1 MLRFKG
7 RRAGSRSGRPTTRS
21 ISLLQQRILQRA
33 RLSRRR
39 HQPAGEHSVNVSE
52 QINRPIGRRGARGA
66 RNRAKAAAIAAV
78 VAVAVIRTAG
88 GIAIAAR
95 ARPGSAGRLA
105 EIGRGVTAA
114 AIRETTGATRRL
126 RAGVRRTGSAVAE
139 VAAAECGAGAAS
151 GRDTATGAGDRRIR
165 AEAAPANCR
174 RRAAIG
180 FIAVGIVT
188 TIDTAR
194 SRTIH
199 PRTAFTGPRPIRG
212 RVRRQAAR
220 PARRRRTA

>member
-1 MLRFKG
+1 MLCFKG

-39 HQPAGEHSVNVSE
+39 HQPAGEHSVNVPE

-78 VAVAVIRTAG
+78 AVIRTAG

-95 ARPGSAGRLA
+95 ARPCSASRFA

-114 AIRETTGATRRL
+114 AIREATGATRR
-126 RAGVRRTGSAVAE
+126 RGARIRGAGRAVAE
-139 VAAAECGAGAAS
+139 IAAAEGGAGAAG
-151 GRDTATGAGDRRIR
+151 GRDAAARTGDWRIG
-165 AEAAPANCR
+165 AEAAPADGR

-180 FIAVGIVT
+180 FIAVGTVT

-194 SRTIH
+194 TGTIH
-199 PRTAFTGPRPIRG
+199 PRSSFTGPRPIRG

-220 PARRRRTA
+220 PARRRRTT